1 MKRGRPRRTALILMD
16 LVLIVIAFSIIGWIK
31 TGPITSYLERYSI
44 SLAIFSAIWVVSS
57 FFFEKYSPEGKDFS
71 PFARKI
77 VFSNTVTLALA
88 TWLMY
93 LFLTY
98 NFSRLVVFGT
108 TGIATLF
115 EFIVFGAW
123 FLFKQSHEIADEPYR
138 AKKDSVISDT
148 AIKKETDEPI
158 NPARQRAVRQ
168 AIINELGE
176 DVYTYFK
183 RNLNLAVES
192 TLIVSTTTKFNIDN
206 QLNNFFKTIVNLK
219 RINDIR
225 WINKFFESVNSKL
238 PKGGIFVCMA
248 ETKDLRKKRILNKY
262 PPVINYIFYT
272 FDYIL
277 KRVFPKFSL
286 TKGIYFLLT
295 RGENRVLSRAEVLGR
310 IYSCGFE
317 VLDERFIDKHFF
329 VIAVKVKNPAFDL
342 EATYGPLVKLKRIG
356 KGGKIIKVYKMRTM
370 HPYAEY
376 IQDYVYQRH
385 DLQEGGKFK
394 NDFRISTVG
403 RLMRKLWIDELPMIF
418 NFLKGDM
425 KIVGVRPLSKH
436 YFSLYTKEHQERRIK
451 YKPGLVPPFYVDNP
465 KTLEE
470 IQASEQ
476 KYFDLYDKRPLWT
489 DIRYFFIAAYNIVF
503 RHYRS
508 G

>member
-1 MKRGRPRRTALILMD
+1 MSRSRSRRLALILLD
-16 LVLIVIAFSIIGWIK
+16 LVLIAAAFSITGWIK
-31 TGPITSYLERYSI
+31 NGPILGYFRSYSI
-44 SLAIFSAIWVVSS
+44 SLLIYSSIWVVSS
-57 FFFEKYSPEGKDFS
+57 LFFEKYSPQGKDFA

-77 VFSNTVTLALA
+77 LYSNTVSLALA

-108 TGIATLF
+108 TGFTTLF
-115 EFIVFGAW
+115 EFIVFGSW
-123 FLFKQSHEIADEPYR
+123 FLFKQSHEISDEPSS
-138 AKKDSVISDT
+138 AKKGKELLDILV
-148 AIKKETDEPI
+148 KVETDEPV
-158 NPARQRAVRQ
+158 NPARQKAVKQ

-176 DVYTYFK
+176 EVYSYFK

-206 QLNNFFKTIVNLK
+206 QLNNFFKTIINLK
-219 RINDIR
+219 RVNDIR
-225 WINKFFESVNSKL
+225 WINKFFESVNGKL

-277 KRVFPKFSL
+277 KRVFPKFAL
-286 TKGIYFLLT
+286 TKSIYFLLT

-356 KGGKIIKVYKMRTM
+356 KGGEIIKVYKMRTM

-376 IQDYVYQRH
+376 IQDYVYKKH
-385 DLQEGGKFK
+385 DLQAGGKFK
-394 NDFRISTVG
+394 DDFRISTVG

-425 KIVGVRPLSKH
+425 KIVGVRPLSNH

-451 YKPGLVPPFYVDNP
+451 YKPGLIPPFYVDNP

-476 KYFDLYDKRPLWT
+476 KYFNLYDKHPLLT
-489 DIRYFFIAAYNIVF
+489 DFRYFFIAFYNIVF